1 MLENH
6 AMSRPSRHTDLL
18 LIDQAKKLLPKT
30 GCTDL
35 NLREVAAQAG
45 VNLGMFHYHFKT
57 KEEFTRRVLE
67 SVYEEFFLEFSVE
80 SNRGEIPLENL
91 RSALN
96 SIGKFSRD
104 NRALILSLIKDV
116 LNGDR
121 EVVRFV
127 KTNFGRHFG
136 VLALLIRKCQ
146 KTGSIEKEP
155 LPLIMTSLLGTV
167 GVPHLIFELLER
179 TSARRPFG
187 LALSVMRRSVLSDSA
202 IEKRVE
208 RALKGWRK

>member
-1 MLENH
+1 
-6 AMSRPSRHTDLL
+6 MSRPSGNTDLL
-18 LIDQAKKLLPKT
+18 LIEEARKLLPKT
-30 GCTDL
+30 GCTGL
-35 NLREVAAQAG
+35 NLREVASKAG

-67 SVYEEFFLEFSVE
+67 TVYEEFFLDFSMEVSRDE
-80 SNRGEIPLENL
+80 SSINNL

-96 SIGKFSRD
+96 SMGRFSRN
-104 NRALILSLIKDV
+104 NRALILSLIRDA

-127 KTNFGRHFG
+127 KKNFGRHFG
-136 VLALLIRKCQ
+136 VLVQIIRQCQ
-146 KTGSIEKEP
+146 KTGEIAKEP
-155 LPLIMTSLLGTV
+155 LPLIMAHLLGTV

-179 TSARRPFG
+179 SSTQRPFG
-187 LALSVMRRSVLSDSA
+187 LALSFMRKTVLSDAA

-208 RALKGWRK
+208 RSLKGWRK

>member
-1 MLENH
+1 
-6 AMSRPSRHTDLL
+6 MSRPSRNTDLL
-18 LIDQAKKLLPKT
+18 LIEEARKLLPKT
-30 GCTDL
+30 GCTGL
-35 NLREVAAQAG
+35 NLREVASKAG

-67 SVYEEFFLEFSVE
+67 TVYEEFLIDFSIE
-80 SNRGEIPLENL
+80 ASRGETPIESL

-96 SIGKFSRD
+96 SMGRFSRN
-104 NRALILSLIKDV
+104 NRALILSLIRDV

-127 KTNFGRHFG
+127 KNNFGRHFG
-136 VLALLIRKCQ
+136 VLVKIIRECQ
-146 KTGSIEKEP
+146 KTGALEKEP
-155 LPLIMTSLLGTV
+155 LPLVMTHLLGTV

-179 TSARRPFG
+179 SSARKPFG
-187 LALSVMRRSVLSDSA
+187 LALSFVRSTVLSDAA

-208 RALKGWRK
+208 RALKGWSK